1 MLHQYRLA
9 EYPTF
14 GESSGYRLP
23 TPIDISTVALMA
35 PPNPFPKTQEEQIA
49 EARAARDAQIQA
61 QRAATNTAM
70 QPLVAKM
77 TACQAR

>member
-1 MLHQYRLA
+1 
-9 EYPTF
+9 
-14 GESSGYRLP
+14 
-23 TPIDISTVALMA
+23 MA